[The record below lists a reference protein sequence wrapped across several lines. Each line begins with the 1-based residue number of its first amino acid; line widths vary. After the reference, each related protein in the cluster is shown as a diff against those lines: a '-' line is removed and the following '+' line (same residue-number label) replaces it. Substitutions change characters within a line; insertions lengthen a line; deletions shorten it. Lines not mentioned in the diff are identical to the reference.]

1 MRNFFSRTGHH
12 PTIQP
17 RHCLVMM
24 MMMVVWRVMM
34 VSDSQVCRPVLVN
47 KERVHPEVKQVAIRH
62 IARPVK

>member
-1 MRNFFSRTGHH
+1 M
-12 PTIQP
+12 
-17 RHCLVMM
+17 CLVMM

>member
-1 MRNFFSRTGHH
+1 MYVRARACRPKVGM
-12 PTIQP
+12 
-17 RHCLVMM
+17 CLVMM
-24 MMMVVWRVMM
+24 MMMGVWRVMM